1 MKCIDEKFHSIHP
14 QDQMQFYNF
23 KEFEKIPTLT
33 DYNLVSVG
41 SNLDLFDHYNN
52 VVYMHFEEPNCF
64 WVPEQERRIRSNYN
78 KIKKIISTCPYSV
91 NYYNNLYNDDRRIY
105 GFHPFNLKN
114 IPTNFS
120 KKYDVYFTG
129 HVMLHNDFI
138 WNYVKSIEKFNNC
151 IVSFNYG
158 KFKNVSYKEK
168 LQLNAE
174 SKISVV
180 HNCLIN
186 TKRTPLDE
194 QYVGHEAFKNVKNSI
209 FIPQPKTRSL
219 EAAAC
224 KSIMLCHF
232 EEFRC
237 IEWYFEPNKD
247 FIYWYNTDDLEEKI
261 TEILKNYDKY
271 TYLADNAFNKLINNW
286 TTNHFFE
293 KYLKNI

>member
-1 MKCIDEKFHSIHP
+1 MKCISENYHSLHP
-14 QDQMQFYNF
+14 EDQMRFYNF
-23 KEFEKIPTLT
+23 KEFESIPTLT

-41 SNLDLFDHYNN
+41 SNLDLFNEYND

-64 WVPEQERRIRSNYN
+64 WVPAQEHRIRSNYH

-91 NYYNNLYNDDRRIY
+91 EYYNNLYNDDRRIY
-105 GFHPFNLKN
+105 GFLPFNVNN
-114 IPTNFS
+114 IPTDFT

-129 HVMLHNDFI
+129 HVFPNNYFI
-138 WNYVKSIEKFNNC
+138 SNYVKVIEKFNHC

-158 KFKNVSYKEK
+158 KFCGSGYKEK
-168 LQLNAE
+168 LQLNAN

-180 HNCLIN
+180 HNCLTN
-186 TKRTPLDE
+186 DNNTPLDE
-194 QYVGHEAFKNVKNSI
+194 QYIGHEAFKNIKKSK

-224 KSIMLCHF
+224 RSIMLCHF

-237 IEWYFEPNKD
+237 IEWYFEPDKD
-247 FIYWYNTDDLEEKI
+247 FIYWYDIDDLEEKI
-261 TEILKNYDKY
+261 HEILKNYDKY
-271 TYLADNAFNKLINNW
+271 TYLSDNAFNKLINNW

-293 KYLKNI
+293 KYLKNL